1 MWFIVCV
8 MYVSG
13 TTKALVFFT
22 FVMSYFDSRP
32 TLCELSV
39 ALALARDL
47 LGYEQCPGELLFA
60 YCEA

>member
-1 MWFIVCV
+1 
-8 MYVSG
+8 MYVSR

-39 ALALARDL
+39 ALARDL